1 MKGIDG
7 WFSEDEG
14 RWYAKFARGL
24 RGGTF
29 VEVGSWKGRSTS
41 FVGPVCNANGTR
53 LVCVDH
59 WGGSRDS
66 LSARY
71 AAALAVEDVEA
82 IFRANMKALGI
93 AVEVLAESSEAAAAR
108 FPPGSV
114 DRVFLDG
121 SHDGPSV
128 TADLARWQERLR
140 PDGILGGHDY
150 SVEKHPALCAAVDA
164 FARDRGLSVRRG
176 PRAIYWLDAALLSDK
191 APATRSMSP
200 FTPMRSD
207 MRT

>member
-1 MKGIDG
+1 VKGIDG

-66 LSARY
+66 LAARY
-71 AAALAVEDVEA
+71 AAALAIEDVEA
-82 IFRANMKALGI
+82 TFRANMKALGI

-108 FPPGSV
+108 FPAGSV

-128 TADLARWQERLR
+128 TADLTRWHERLR

-150 SVEKHPALCAAVDA
+150 STEKHPALCAAVDA
-164 FARDRGLSVRRG
+164 FARERGLFVRRG
-176 PRAIYWLDAALLSDK
+176 PRAIYWLEAAVSGDG
-191 APATRSMSP
+191 ARS
-200 FTPMRSD
+200 
-207 MRT
+207 

>member
-1 MKGIDG
+1 MRGIDG

-14 RWYAKFARGL
+14 RWYARFARSL

-59 WGGSRDS
+59 FCGSNDS
-66 LSARY
+66 LRGRY
-71 AAALAVEDVEA
+71 QAALAHENIEQT
-82 IFRANMKALGI
+82 FRANMASLGI
-93 AVEVLAESSEAAAAR
+93 TVEVIVQSSVLAAAQFELR
-108 FPPGSV
+108 SV

-128 TADLARWQERLR
+128 RSDLSVWSDRLR
-140 PDGILGGHDY
+140 TGGVLGGHDY
-150 SVEKHPALCAAVDA
+150 CDKHPDLCAVVDA
-164 FARDRGLSVRRG
+164 FAAENSLFVHRG
-176 PRAIYWLDAALLSDK
+176 PRSIYWLSH
-191 APATRSMSP
+191 TRASP
-200 FTPMRSD
+200 PS
-207 MRT
+207 